1 MKPAEPCPCGS
12 GKAFAHCCAPL
23 LAGAA
28 AADAEALMRSR
39 YTAYVL
45 GDEAYLLATWH
56 PDTRPEHLDL
66 AADGAVRWLGLSV
79 REHARSGDDTA
90 EVAFTARY
98 RVAGRGHRLTERS
111 RFMRQDG
118 RWFYVDGDMQDVA

>member
-1 MKPAEPCPCGS
+1 MKAEPCPCGR
-12 GKAFAHCCAPL
+12 GKRLADCCGPL

-66 AADGAVRWLGLSV
+66 AADEAVRWLGLSV
-79 REHARSGDDTA
+79 REHRSTGADAA
-90 EVAFTARY
+90 EVSFVARY
-98 RVAGRGHRLTERS
+98 RVGGRGHRLSERS
-111 RFMRQDG
+111 RFLRQDG
-118 RWFYVDGDMQDVA
+118 RWLYLDGDVQHGI